1 MNKYTFCF
9 LNSALSFRICSV
21 FSFATETS
29 PLFVSEYPT
38 DANTFRPIRRNI
50 RGLISFLFLLTLSAR
65 VVKCREKEDDDAQQS
80 DIICEALRVFFV
92 QDTNVQPNPSKHKRT
107 ILTLKRARM
116 SNAMDKII
124 NSALDAVEEHVVQR
138 LEYTGLVVFDDDDD
152 NNNNKRTSTKGRN
165 VVQKLKLMREE
176 KKQRKETR
184 ERKRKEKEELQAER
198 KREDKASDAKLME
211 IVKKAQQQQR
221 ETSDDASDTTKEK
234 DAVLVKA
241 LLKEVQRLR
250 ERVKTSY
257 EEEDDENENRENGK
271 NASSLS
277 SSSSEEEDSIL
288 LSAIEEIESTSALR
302 SELDVSLRQL
312 QRSKQSTVDSELL
325 EKEREGFEERLT
337 REVET
342 KTKVLE
348 VRKSA
353 AENAADQARKK
364 FAEAEQ
370 NLRELRKRH
379 DEAQSRIFDLENN
392 EVEMKSTLAKDRES
406 LKLEAEKL
414 QKREEEFANKTNNVI
429 NNGGGV
435 GLTMRSNNNSLPEL
449 GVAALEEKLQVKE
462 RMIAKLAE
470 DVEEMENASVA
481 VAKEAE
487 KNVASLTKQLTETK
501 LKLEETKRELMKEQS
516 NAEMSGAKVVEE
528 LRERVRVLQALV
540 DSEDGDVAE
549 AMAIRGS
556 DDTNERGEGEEDEGN
571 GDKPLIAVR
580 DKNRRLAAEI
590 AVVKRAKDD
599 AIKEKEVA
607 VERAVAAET
616 KLMQAA
622 ETISVL
628 EDDLAKRTTSTS
640 SAATHDPS
648 SSSTTTTTTTDT
660 DMIAILASQRD
671 RFKRRV
677 SELDEEKARV
687 TTELS
692 STSAK
697 VTKLEED
704 NVKLFEK
711 IRYVQKYYAS
721 KLSGGASAA
730 VKILRVDES
739 GVPLSDSL
747 ETEKSA
753 NKSASYSC
761 GVGGVTIGV
770 DRLAISDGM
779 RKRAQRYGCGF
790 GGGGHGHLESAS
802 LGGDEGGVVGRYR
815 DKYLARLNPFNAFK
829 RTESEDGGSSNL
841 ATHDRL
847 AMAGGK
853 ALLSSRG
860 FRTLFALYFFAMHG
874 FLAMV
879 LYSHRA
885 KLSLD

>member
-1 MNKYTFCF
+1 
-9 LNSALSFRICSV
+9 
-21 FSFATETS
+21 
-29 PLFVSEYPT
+29 
-38 DANTFRPIRRNI
+38 
-50 RGLISFLFLLTLSAR
+50 
-65 VVKCREKEDDDAQQS
+65 
-80 DIICEALRVFFV
+80 
-92 QDTNVQPNPSKHKRT
+92 
-107 ILTLKRARM
+107 M

-138 LEYTGLVVFDDDDD
+138 LEDTGLVVFDDDDD
-152 NNNNKRTSTKGRN
+152 SSKRTTLKGRN

-176 KKQRKETR
+176 KKLRKETK
-184 ERKRKEKEELQAER
+184 EKKRKEKEETKAER

-221 ETSDDASDTTKEK
+221 ETSDVASDDKNKEK
-234 DAVLVKA
+234 DDVLVKA

-257 EEEDDENENRENGK
+257 EDDEDENRENGK
-271 NASSLS
+271 NVSSL

-337 REVET
+337 REVEK

-414 QKREEEFANKTNNVI
+414 QKREEEFVKKTND
-429 NNGGGV
+429 GGV
-435 GLTMRSNNNSLPEL
+435 GVTMRSSNNSLPEL

-556 DDTNERGEGEEDEGN
+556 DDTNKERGEGEEDEGN
-571 GDKPLIAVR
+571 GGKPLIAVR

-590 AVVKRAKDD
+590 AVAKRAKDD
-599 AIKEKEVA
+599 ANKEKEVA

-753 NKSASYSC
+753 NKSARYSC

-790 GGGGHGHLESAS
+790 GGGGHGDLESAS

-860 FRTLFALYFFAMHG
+860 FRSFFALYFLAMHG

>member
-1 MNKYTFCF
+1 MT
-9 LNSALSFRICSV
+9 
-21 FSFATETS
+21 TT
-29 PLFVSEYPT
+29 PT
-38 DANTFRPIRRNI
+38 TTTTTMDA
-50 RGLISFLFLLTLSAR
+50 
-65 VVKCREKEDDDAQQS
+65 
-80 DIICEALRVFFV
+80 
-92 QDTNVQPNPSKHKRT
+92 
-107 ILTLKRARM
+107 
-116 SNAMDKII
+116 II
-124 NSALDAVEEHVVQR
+124 NSALDVVEEHVVQR
-138 LEYTGLVVFDDDDD
+138 LEDTGLVTFDDADDIIS
-152 NNNNKRTSTKGRN
+152 KTTERGKT
-165 VVQKLKLMREE
+165 VVQKLKRLRAETTKTTRRKKKDEEQREKW
-176 KKQRKETR
+176 KK
-184 ERKRKEKEELQAER
+184 
-198 KREDKASDAKLME
+198 EDKENDAKLME
-211 IVKKAQQQQR
+211 MVKAQKQ
-221 ETSDDASDTTKEK
+221 SNGTKEK
-234 DAVLVKA
+234 DALVKA

-250 ERVKTSY
+250 ERAKTRDKEDKETS
-257 EEEDDENENRENGK
+257 DDEGIKED
-271 NASSLS
+271 
-277 SSSSEEEDSIL
+277 EEDSIL
-288 LSAIEEIESTSALR
+288 LSAIEEIESTFALR

-312 QRSKQSTVDSELL
+312 ERSKQSAVDSDLL
-325 EKEREGFEERLT
+325 EKEREEFDERLN
-337 REVET
+337 REVEKKT
-342 KTKVLE
+342 KTLE

-392 EVEMKSTLAKDRES
+392 EMEMKSTLAKDREN
-406 LKLEAEKL
+406 LKLEVEKL
-414 QKREEEFANKTNNVI
+414 QKREQEFANKTNTNR
-429 NNGGGV
+429 GGGDAM
-435 GLTMRSNNNSLPEL
+435 MRTNSNSLPEL
-449 GVAALEEKLQVKE
+449 GVAALEEKLLVKE

-470 DVEEMENASVA
+470 EVEEMEKTSVT

-516 NAEMSGAKVVEE
+516 NAEMCGAKVVEE
-528 LRERVRVLQALV
+528 LRERVRILQALV

-549 AMAIRGS
+549 AVTIKSS
-556 DDTNERGEGEEDEGN
+556 DDTNEKVEGDESEGN
-571 GDKPLIAVR
+571 GKALIAVR

-590 AVVKRAKDD
+590 AVAKRAQDK
-599 AIKEKEVA
+599 ANKEKEVA

-616 KLMQAA
+616 KLMQAS

-628 EDDLAKRTTSTS
+628 EDDLAKRTTSTPYV
-640 SAATHDPS
+640 ADDAS
-648 SSSTTTTTTTDT
+648 SSMTTTTPNSDT
-660 DMIAILASQRD
+660 DMISILASQRD

-677 SELDEEKARV
+677 SELDEEKARI

-692 STSAK
+692 SSSAK
-697 VTKLEED
+697 VAKLEED

-721 KLSGGASAA
+721 KLSGSTSAT

-747 ETEKSA
+747 ETETSA
-753 NKSASYSC
+753 NKNSRYSC

-770 DRLAISDGM
+770 DRLAISDGI

-790 GGGGHGHLESAS
+790 GSGGHGDLESAS
-802 LGGDEGGVVGRYR
+802 LGDDDGGVVGRYR
-815 DKYLARLNPFNAFK
+815 ERYLARLNPFNAFK
-829 RTESEDGGSSNL
+829 RTETEDGGSLNL

-860 FRTLFALYFFAMHG
+860 FRSFFALYFLAMHG

-885 KLSLD
+885 KFSID

>member
-1 MNKYTFCF
+1 M
-9 LNSALSFRICSV
+9 
-21 FSFATETS
+21 
-29 PLFVSEYPT
+29 
-38 DANTFRPIRRNI
+38 
-50 RGLISFLFLLTLSAR
+50 
-65 VVKCREKEDDDAQQS
+65 
-80 DIICEALRVFFV
+80 
-92 QDTNVQPNPSKHKRT
+92 
-107 ILTLKRARM
+107 
-116 SNAMDKII
+116 
-124 NSALDAVEEHVVQR
+124 VEEHVVQR
-138 LEYTGLVVFDDDDD
+138 LEDTGLVTFDDADDIIS
-152 NNNNKRTSTKGRN
+152 KTTERGKT
-165 VVQKLKLMREE
+165 VVQKLKRLRAETTKMTTRKKKDEEQREKW
-176 KKQRKETR
+176 KK
-184 ERKRKEKEELQAER
+184 
-198 KREDKASDAKLME
+198 EDKENDAKLME
-211 IVKKAQQQQR
+211 MVKAQKQ
-221 ETSDDASDTTKEK
+221 SNGTKEK
-234 DAVLVKA
+234 DALVKA

-250 ERVKTSY
+250 ERAKTKDKEDKETS
-257 EEEDDENENRENGK
+257 DDEGIKE
-271 NASSLS
+271 
-277 SSSSEEEDSIL
+277 EEEDSIL
-288 LSAIEEIESTSALR
+288 LSAIEEIESTFALR

-312 QRSKQSTVDSELL
+312 ERSKQSAVDSDLL
-325 EKEREGFEERLT
+325 EKEREEFDERLN
-337 REVET
+337 REVEKKT
-342 KTKVLE
+342 KTLE

-392 EVEMKSTLAKDRES
+392 EMEMKSTLAKDREN
-406 LKLEAEKL
+406 LKLEVEKL
-414 QKREEEFANKTNNVI
+414 QKREQEFANKTNTNR
-429 NNGGGV
+429 GGGDAM
-435 GLTMRSNNNSLPEL
+435 MRTNSNSLPEL
-449 GVAALEEKLQVKE
+449 GVAALEEKLLVKE

-470 DVEEMENASVA
+470 EVEEMEKTSVT

-516 NAEMSGAKVVEE
+516 NAEMCGAKVVEE
-528 LRERVRVLQALV
+528 LRERVRILQALV

-549 AMAIRGS
+549 AVTIKSS
-556 DDTNERGEGEEDEGN
+556 DDTNEKVEGDESEGN
-571 GDKPLIAVR
+571 GKALIAVR

-590 AVVKRAKDD
+590 AVAKRAQDK
-599 AIKEKEVA
+599 ANKEKEVA

-616 KLMQAA
+616 KLMQAS

-628 EDDLAKRTTSTS
+628 EDDLAKRTTSTPYV
-640 SAATHDPS
+640 ADDAS
-648 SSSTTTTTTTDT
+648 SSMTTTTPNSDT
-660 DMIAILASQRD
+660 DMISILASQRD

-677 SELDEEKARV
+677 SELDEEKARI

-692 STSAK
+692 SSSAK
-697 VTKLEED
+697 VAKLEED

-721 KLSGGASAA
+721 KLSGSTSAT

-747 ETEKSA
+747 ETETSA
-753 NKSASYSC
+753 NKNSRYSC

-770 DRLAISDGM
+770 DRLAISDGI

-790 GGGGHGHLESAS
+790 GSGGHGDLESAS
-802 LGGDEGGVVGRYR
+802 LGVDDGGVVGRYR
-815 DKYLARLNPFNAFK
+815 ERYLARLNPFNAFK
-829 RTESEDGGSSNL
+829 RTETEDGGSSNL

-860 FRTLFALYFFAMHG
+860 FRSFFALYFLAMHG

-885 KLSLD
+885 KFSID

>member
-1 MNKYTFCF
+1 MT
-9 LNSALSFRICSV
+9 
-21 FSFATETS
+21 TT
-29 PLFVSEYPT
+29 PT
-38 DANTFRPIRRNI
+38 TTTTTMDA
-50 RGLISFLFLLTLSAR
+50 
-65 VVKCREKEDDDAQQS
+65 
-80 DIICEALRVFFV
+80 
-92 QDTNVQPNPSKHKRT
+92 
-107 ILTLKRARM
+107 
-116 SNAMDKII
+116 II
-124 NSALDAVEEHVVQR
+124 NSALDVVEEHVVQR
-138 LEYTGLVVFDDDDD
+138 LEDTGLVTFDDADDIIS
-152 NNNNKRTSTKGRN
+152 KTTERGKT
-165 VVQKLKLMREE
+165 VVQKLKRLRAETTKTTRRKKKDEEQREKW
-176 KKQRKETR
+176 KK
-184 ERKRKEKEELQAER
+184 
-198 KREDKASDAKLME
+198 EDKENDAKLME
-211 IVKKAQQQQR
+211 MVKAQKQ
-221 ETSDDASDTTKEK
+221 SNGTKEK
-234 DAVLVKA
+234 DALVKA

-250 ERVKTSY
+250 ERAKTRDKEDKETS
-257 EEEDDENENRENGK
+257 DDEGIKED
-271 NASSLS
+271 
-277 SSSSEEEDSIL
+277 EEDSIL
-288 LSAIEEIESTSALR
+288 LSAIEEIESTFALR

-312 QRSKQSTVDSELL
+312 ERSKQSAVDSDLL
-325 EKEREGFEERLT
+325 EKEREEFDERLN
-337 REVET
+337 REVEKKT
-342 KTKVLE
+342 KTLE

-392 EVEMKSTLAKDRES
+392 EMEMKSTLAKDREN
-406 LKLEAEKL
+406 LKLEVEKL
-414 QKREEEFANKTNNVI
+414 QKREQEFANKTNTNR
-429 NNGGGV
+429 GGGDAM
-435 GLTMRSNNNSLPEL
+435 MRTNSNSLPEL
-449 GVAALEEKLQVKE
+449 GVAALEEKLLVKE

-470 DVEEMENASVA
+470 EVEEMEKTSVT

-516 NAEMSGAKVVEE
+516 NAEMCGAKVVEE
-528 LRERVRVLQALV
+528 LRERVRILQALV

-549 AMAIRGS
+549 AVTIKSS
-556 DDTNERGEGEEDEGN
+556 DDTNEKVEGDESEGN
-571 GDKPLIAVR
+571 GKALIAVR

-590 AVVKRAKDD
+590 AVAKRAQDK
-599 AIKEKEVA
+599 ANKEKEVA

-616 KLMQAA
+616 KLMQAS

-628 EDDLAKRTTSTS
+628 EDDLAKRTTSTPYV
-640 SAATHDPS
+640 ADDAS
-648 SSSTTTTTTTDT
+648 SSMTTTTPNSDT
-660 DMIAILASQRD
+660 DMISILASQRD

-677 SELDEEKARV
+677 SELDEEKARI

-692 STSAK
+692 SSSAK
-697 VTKLEED
+697 VAKLEED

-721 KLSGGASAA
+721 KLSGSTSAT

-747 ETEKSA
+747 ETENSA
-753 NKSASYSC
+753 NKSSRYSC

-770 DRLAISDGM
+770 DRLAISDGI

-790 GGGGHGHLESAS
+790 GSGGHGDLESAS
-802 LGGDEGGVVGRYR
+802 LGVDDGGVVGRYR
-815 DKYLARLNPFNAFK
+815 ERYLARLNPFNAFK
-829 RTESEDGGSSNL
+829 RTETEDGGSSNL

-860 FRTLFALYFFAMHG
+860 FRSFFALYFLAMHG

-885 KLSLD
+885 KFYID

>member
-1 MNKYTFCF
+1 
-9 LNSALSFRICSV
+9 
-21 FSFATETS
+21 
-29 PLFVSEYPT
+29 
-38 DANTFRPIRRNI
+38 
-50 RGLISFLFLLTLSAR
+50 
-65 VVKCREKEDDDAQQS
+65 
-80 DIICEALRVFFV
+80 
-92 QDTNVQPNPSKHKRT
+92 
-107 ILTLKRARM
+107 M

-138 LEYTGLVVFDDDDD
+138 LEDTGLVVFDDDDD
-152 NNNNKRTSTKGRN
+152 ENNNKRTSTKGRN

-198 KREDKASDAKLME
+198 KGEDKASDTKLME

-221 ETSDDASDTTKEK
+221 ETSDASDDKNKEK

-257 EEEDDENENRENGK
+257 EEEDDEDENRENGK
-271 NASSLS
+271 NASSL

-571 GDKPLIAVR
+571 GGKPLIAVR

>member
-1 MNKYTFCF
+1 MRGK
-9 LNSALSFRICSV
+9 
-21 FSFATETS
+21 AT
-29 PLFVSEYPT
+29 LFVK
-38 DANTFRPIRRNI
+38 
-50 RGLISFLFLLTLSAR
+50 LS
-65 VVKCREKEDDDAQQS
+65 
-80 DIICEALRVFFV
+80 LRVFFI
-92 QDTNVQPNPSKHKRT
+92 QDTNVQPNPSKHPERTRVPSKRE
-107 ILTLKRARM
+107 RERM

-138 LEYTGLVVFDDDDD
+138 LEDTGLVVFDDDDD
-152 NNNNKRTSTKGRN
+152 DASKRTTLKGRN

-176 KKQRKETR
+176 KKRRKETK
-184 ERKRKEKEELQAER
+184 EKKRKEIKETKAER

-211 IVKKAQQQQR
+211 IVKKAQQQQQR
-221 ETSDDASDTTKEK
+221 ETSDANDTTKEK

-257 EEEDDENENRENGK
+257 EEEENEGENRENGK
-271 NASSLS
+271 NVSSL

-337 REVET
+337 REVEK

-414 QKREEEFANKTNNVI
+414 QKREEEFVNKTNNVI

-435 GLTMRSNNNSLPEL
+435 GMTMRSNNNSLPEL

-516 NAEMSGAKVVEE
+516 NAERSGAKVVEE

-549 AMAIRGS
+549 AMSIRGS

-571 GDKPLIAVR
+571 GGKPLIAVR

-590 AVVKRAKDD
+590 AVAKRAKDD
-599 AIKEKEVA
+599 ANKEKEVA

-721 KLSGGASAA
+721 KISGGASAA

-753 NKSASYSC
+753 NKSARYSC

-790 GGGGHGHLESAS
+790 GGGGHGDLESAS

-829 RTESEDGGSSNL
+829 LTESEDGGSSNL

-860 FRTLFALYFFAMHG
+860 FRSFFALYFLAMHG

>member
-1 MNKYTFCF
+1 M
-9 LNSALSFRICSV
+9 
-21 FSFATETS
+21 
-29 PLFVSEYPT
+29 
-38 DANTFRPIRRNI
+38 DA
-50 RGLISFLFLLTLSAR
+50 
-65 VVKCREKEDDDAQQS
+65 
-80 DIICEALRVFFV
+80 
-92 QDTNVQPNPSKHKRT
+92 
-107 ILTLKRARM
+107 
-116 SNAMDKII
+116 II
-124 NSALDAVEEHVVQR
+124 NSALDVVEEHVVQR
-138 LEYTGLVVFDDDDD
+138 LEDTGLVTFDDADDIIS
-152 NNNNKRTSTKGRN
+152 KTTERGKT
-165 VVQKLKLMREE
+165 VVQKLKRLRAETTKTTRRKKKDEEQREKW
-176 KKQRKETR
+176 KK
-184 ERKRKEKEELQAER
+184 
-198 KREDKASDAKLME
+198 EDKENDAKLME
-211 IVKKAQQQQR
+211 MVKAQKQ
-221 ETSDDASDTTKEK
+221 SNGTKEK
-234 DAVLVKA
+234 DALVKA

-250 ERVKTSY
+250 ERAKTRDKEDKETS
-257 EEEDDENENRENGK
+257 DDEGIKED
-271 NASSLS
+271 
-277 SSSSEEEDSIL
+277 EEDSIL
-288 LSAIEEIESTSALR
+288 LSAIEEIESTFALR

-312 QRSKQSTVDSELL
+312 ERSKQSAVDSDLL
-325 EKEREGFEERLT
+325 EKEREEFDERLNW
-337 REVET
+337 EVEKKT
-342 KTKVLE
+342 KTLE

-392 EVEMKSTLAKDRES
+392 EMEMKSTLAKDREN
-406 LKLEAEKL
+406 LKLEVEKL
-414 QKREEEFANKTNNVI
+414 QKREQEFANKTNTNR
-429 NNGGGV
+429 GGGDAM
-435 GLTMRSNNNSLPEL
+435 MRTNSNSLPEL
-449 GVAALEEKLQVKE
+449 GVAALEEKLLVKE

-470 DVEEMENASVA
+470 EVEEMEKTSVT

-516 NAEMSGAKVVEE
+516 NAEMCGAKVVEE
-528 LRERVRVLQALV
+528 LRERVRILQALV

-549 AMAIRGS
+549 AVTIKSS
-556 DDTNERGEGEEDEGN
+556 DDTNEKVEGDESEGN
-571 GDKPLIAVR
+571 GKALIAVR

-590 AVVKRAKDD
+590 AVAKRAQDK
-599 AIKEKEVA
+599 ANKEKEVA

-616 KLMQAA
+616 KLMQAS

-628 EDDLAKRTTSTS
+628 EDDLAKRTTSTPYV
-640 SAATHDPS
+640 ADDAS
-648 SSSTTTTTTTDT
+648 SSMTTTTPNSDT
-660 DMIAILASQRD
+660 DMISILASQRD

-677 SELDEEKARV
+677 SELDEEKARI

-692 STSAK
+692 SSSAK
-697 VTKLEED
+697 VAKLEED

-721 KLSGGASAA
+721 KLSGSTSAT

-747 ETEKSA
+747 ETETSA
-753 NKSASYSC
+753 NKNSRYSC

-770 DRLAISDGM
+770 DRLAISDGI

-790 GGGGHGHLESAS
+790 GSGGHGDLESAS
-802 LGGDEGGVVGRYR
+802 LGVDDGGVVGRYR
-815 DKYLARLNPFNAFK
+815 ERYLARLNPFNAFK
-829 RTESEDGGSSNL
+829 RTETEDGGSSNL

-860 FRTLFALYFFAMHG
+860 FRSFFALYFLAMHG

-885 KLSLD
+885 KFSID

>member
-1 MNKYTFCF
+1 
-9 LNSALSFRICSV
+9 
-21 FSFATETS
+21 
-29 PLFVSEYPT
+29 
-38 DANTFRPIRRNI
+38 
-50 RGLISFLFLLTLSAR
+50 
-65 VVKCREKEDDDAQQS
+65 
-80 DIICEALRVFFV
+80 
-92 QDTNVQPNPSKHKRT
+92 
-107 ILTLKRARM
+107 M

-138 LEYTGLVVFDDDDD
+138 LEDTGLVVFDDDDD
-152 NNNNKRTSTKGRN
+152 SSKRTTLKGRN

-176 KKQRKETR
+176 KKLRKETK
-184 ERKRKEKEELQAER
+184 EKKRKEKEETKAER

-221 ETSDDASDTTKEK
+221 ETSDVASDDKNKEK
-234 DAVLVKA
+234 DDVLVKA

-257 EEEDDENENRENGK
+257 EEEDDEDENRETGK
-271 NASSLS
+271 NVSSLS

-337 REVET
+337 REVEK

-353 AENAADQARKK
+353 AENAADQARKR

-414 QKREEEFANKTNNVI
+414 QKREEEFVNKTND
-429 NNGGGV
+429 GGV
-435 GLTMRSNNNSLPEL
+435 DVTMRSNNNSLPEL

-571 GDKPLIAVR
+571 GGKPLIAVR

-590 AVVKRAKDD
+590 AVAKRAKDD
-599 AIKEKEVA
+599 ANKEKEVA

-640 SAATHDPS
+640 SAATHDSS

-753 NKSASYSC
+753 NKSARYSC

-790 GGGGHGHLESAS
+790 GGGGHGDLESAS

-860 FRTLFALYFFAMHG
+860 FRSFFALYFLAMHG

>member
-1 MNKYTFCF
+1 MTTKTK
-9 LNSALSFRICSV
+9 
-21 FSFATETS
+21 TTKTT
-29 PLFVSEYPT
+29 PT
-38 DANTFRPIRRNI
+38 PTPTTTMVA
-50 RGLISFLFLLTLSAR
+50 
-65 VVKCREKEDDDAQQS
+65 
-80 DIICEALRVFFV
+80 
-92 QDTNVQPNPSKHKRT
+92 
-107 ILTLKRARM
+107 
-116 SNAMDKII
+116 II
-124 NSALDAVEEHVVQR
+124 NSALDVVEEHVVQR
-138 LEYTGLVVFDDDDD
+138 LEDTGLVTFDDADDIIS
-152 NNNNKRTSTKGRN
+152 KTTERGKT
-165 VVQKLKLMREE
+165 VVQKLKRLRAETTKTTRRKKKDEEQREKW
-176 KKQRKETR
+176 KK
-184 ERKRKEKEELQAER
+184 
-198 KREDKASDAKLME
+198 EDKENDAKLME
-211 IVKKAQQQQR
+211 MVKAQKQ
-221 ETSDDASDTTKEK
+221 SNGTKEK
-234 DAVLVKA
+234 DALVKA

-250 ERVKTSY
+250 ERAKTRDKEDKETS
-257 EEEDDENENRENGK
+257 DDEGIKED
-271 NASSLS
+271 
-277 SSSSEEEDSIL
+277 EEDSIL
-288 LSAIEEIESTSALR
+288 LSAIEEIESTFALR

-312 QRSKQSTVDSELL
+312 ERSKQSAVDSDLL
-325 EKEREGFEERLT
+325 EKEREEFDERLN
-337 REVET
+337 REVEKKT
-342 KTKVLE
+342 KTLE

-392 EVEMKSTLAKDRES
+392 EMEMKSTLAKDREN
-406 LKLEAEKL
+406 LKLEVEKL
-414 QKREEEFANKTNNVI
+414 QKREQEFANKTNTNR
-429 NNGGGV
+429 GGGDAM
-435 GLTMRSNNNSLPEL
+435 MRTNSNSLPEL
-449 GVAALEEKLQVKE
+449 GVAALEEKLLVKE

-470 DVEEMENASVA
+470 EVEEMEKTSVT

-516 NAEMSGAKVVEE
+516 NAEMCGAKVVEE
-528 LRERVRVLQALV
+528 LRERVRILQALV

-549 AMAIRGS
+549 AVTIKSS
-556 DDTNERGEGEEDEGN
+556 DDTNEKVEGDESEGN
-571 GDKPLIAVR
+571 GKALIAVR

-590 AVVKRAKDD
+590 AVAKRAQDK
-599 AIKEKEVA
+599 ANKEKEVA

-616 KLMQAA
+616 KLMQAS

-628 EDDLAKRTTSTS
+628 EDDLAKRTTSTPYV
-640 SAATHDPS
+640 ADDAS
-648 SSSTTTTTTTDT
+648 SSMTTTTPNSDT
-660 DMIAILASQRD
+660 DMISILASQRD

-677 SELDEEKARV
+677 SELDEEKARI

-692 STSAK
+692 SSSAK
-697 VTKLEED
+697 VAKLEED

-721 KLSGGASAA
+721 KLSGSTSAT

-747 ETEKSA
+747 ETETSA
-753 NKSASYSC
+753 NKNSRYSC

-770 DRLAISDGM
+770 DRLAISDGI

-790 GGGGHGHLESAS
+790 GSGGHGDLESAS
-802 LGGDEGGVVGRYR
+802 LGVDDGGVVGRYR
-815 DKYLARLNPFNAFK
+815 ERYLARLNPFNAFK
-829 RTESEDGGSSNL
+829 RTETEDGGSSNL

-860 FRTLFALYFFAMHG
+860 FRSFFALYFLAMHG

-885 KLSLD
+885 KFSID

>member
-1 MNKYTFCF
+1 
-9 LNSALSFRICSV
+9 
-21 FSFATETS
+21 
-29 PLFVSEYPT
+29 
-38 DANTFRPIRRNI
+38 
-50 RGLISFLFLLTLSAR
+50 
-65 VVKCREKEDDDAQQS
+65 
-80 DIICEALRVFFV
+80 
-92 QDTNVQPNPSKHKRT
+92 
-107 ILTLKRARM
+107 M

-138 LEYTGLVVFDDDDD
+138 LEDTGLVVFDDDDD
-152 NNNNKRTSTKGRN
+152 SSKRTTLKGRN
-165 VVQKLKLMREE
+165 VVQKLKLMREG
-176 KKQRKETR
+176 KKLRKETK
-184 ERKRKEKEELQAER
+184 EKKRKEKEETKAER

-221 ETSDDASDTTKEK
+221 ETSDDASDDKNKEK
-234 DAVLVKA
+234 DDVLVKA

-257 EEEDDENENRENGK
+257 EEEDEDENRENGK

-277 SSSSEEEDSIL
+277 SSSEEEEDSIL

-337 REVET
+337 REVEK

-414 QKREEEFANKTNNVI
+414 QKREEEFVNKTNVI

-435 GLTMRSNNNSLPEL
+435 GMTMRSNNNSLPEL

-549 AMAIRGS
+549 AMSIRGS

-571 GDKPLIAVR
+571 GGKPLIAVR

-590 AVVKRAKDD
+590 AVAKRAKDD
-599 AIKEKEVA
+599 ANKEKEVA

-753 NKSASYSC
+753 NKSARYSC

-790 GGGGHGHLESAS
+790 GGGGHGDLESAS

-860 FRTLFALYFFAMHG
+860 FRSFFALYFLAMHG

>member
-1 MNKYTFCF
+1 
-9 LNSALSFRICSV
+9 
-21 FSFATETS
+21 
-29 PLFVSEYPT
+29 
-38 DANTFRPIRRNI
+38 
-50 RGLISFLFLLTLSAR
+50 LLL
-65 VVKCREKEDDDAQQS
+65 
-80 DIICEALRVFFV
+80 LRVFEI
-92 QDTNVQPNPSKHKRT
+92 DGRHHHLLWDIITTTTTTTMTTKTKTTTTPTPT
-107 ILTLKRARM
+107 TT
-116 SNAMDKII
+116 MDAII
-124 NSALDAVEEHVVQR
+124 NSALDVVEEHVVQR
-138 LEYTGLVVFDDDDD
+138 LEDTGLVTFDDADDIIS
-152 NNNNKRTSTKGRN
+152 KTTERGKT
-165 VVQKLKLMREE
+165 VVQKLKRLRAETTKTTRRKKKDEEQREKW
-176 KKQRKETR
+176 KK
-184 ERKRKEKEELQAER
+184 
-198 KREDKASDAKLME
+198 EDKENDAKLME
-211 IVKKAQQQQR
+211 MVKAQKQ
-221 ETSDDASDTTKEK
+221 SNGTKEK
-234 DAVLVKA
+234 DALVKA

-250 ERVKTSY
+250 ERAKTRDKEDKETS
-257 EEEDDENENRENGK
+257 DDEGIKED
-271 NASSLS
+271 
-277 SSSSEEEDSIL
+277 EEDSIL
-288 LSAIEEIESTSALR
+288 LSAIEEIESTFALR

-312 QRSKQSTVDSELL
+312 ERSKQSAVDSDLL
-325 EKEREGFEERLT
+325 EKEREEFDERLN
-337 REVET
+337 REVEKKT
-342 KTKVLE
+342 KTLE

-392 EVEMKSTLAKDRES
+392 EMEMKSTLAKDREN
-406 LKLEAEKL
+406 LKLEVEKL
-414 QKREEEFANKTNNVI
+414 QKREQEFANKTNTNR
-429 NNGGGV
+429 GGGDAM
-435 GLTMRSNNNSLPEL
+435 MRTNSNSLPEL
-449 GVAALEEKLQVKE
+449 GVAALEEKLLVKE

-470 DVEEMENASVA
+470 EVEEMEKTSVT

-516 NAEMSGAKVVEE
+516 NAEMCGAKVVEE
-528 LRERVRVLQALV
+528 LRERVRILQALV

-549 AMAIRGS
+549 AVTIKSS
-556 DDTNERGEGEEDEGN
+556 DDTNEKGEGDESEGN
-571 GDKPLIAVR
+571 GKALIAVR

-590 AVVKRAKDD
+590 AVAKRAQDK
-599 AIKEKEVA
+599 ANKEKEVA

-616 KLMQAA
+616 KLMQAS

-628 EDDLAKRTTSTS
+628 EDDLAKRTTSTPYV
-640 SAATHDPS
+640 ADDAS
-648 SSSTTTTTTTDT
+648 SSMTTTTPNSDT
-660 DMIAILASQRD
+660 DMISILASQRD

-677 SELDEEKARV
+677 SELDEEKARI

-692 STSAK
+692 SSSAK
-697 VTKLEED
+697 VAKLEED

-721 KLSGGASAA
+721 KLSGSTSAT

-747 ETEKSA
+747 ETETSA
-753 NKSASYSC
+753 NKNSRYSC

-770 DRLAISDGM
+770 DRLAISDGI

-790 GGGGHGHLESAS
+790 GSGGHGDLESAS
-802 LGGDEGGVVGRYR
+802 LGVDDGGVVGRYR
-815 DKYLARLNPFNAFK
+815 ERYLARLNPFNAFK
-829 RTESEDGGSSNL
+829 RTETEDGGSSNL

-860 FRTLFALYFFAMHG
+860 FRSFFALYFLAMHG

-885 KLSLD
+885 KFSID

>member
-1 MNKYTFCF
+1 
-9 LNSALSFRICSV
+9 
-21 FSFATETS
+21 
-29 PLFVSEYPT
+29 
-38 DANTFRPIRRNI
+38 
-50 RGLISFLFLLTLSAR
+50 
-65 VVKCREKEDDDAQQS
+65 
-80 DIICEALRVFFV
+80 
-92 QDTNVQPNPSKHKRT
+92 
-107 ILTLKRARM
+107 M

-138 LEYTGLVVFDDDDD
+138 LEDTGLVVFDDDDD
-152 NNNNKRTSTKGRN
+152 ENNNKRTSTKGRN

-184 ERKRKEKEELQAER
+184 EKKRKEIKELQAER

-211 IVKKAQQQQR
+211 IVKKAQQQQQR
-221 ETSDDASDTTKEK
+221 ETSDASDDKNKEK
-234 DAVLVKA
+234 DDVLVKA

-257 EEEDDENENRENGK
+257 EEEENEGENMENGK
-271 NASSLS
+271 NVSSL

-337 REVET
+337 REVEK

-414 QKREEEFANKTNNVI
+414 QKREEEFVNKTNNVI

-435 GLTMRSNNNSLPEL
+435 GMTMRSNNNSLPEL

-516 NAEMSGAKVVEE
+516 NAERSGAKVVEE

-571 GDKPLIAVR
+571 GGKPLIAVR

-590 AVVKRAKDD
+590 AVAKRAKDD
-599 AIKEKEVA
+599 ANKEKEVA

-640 SAATHDPS
+640 SAATQDPS

-753 NKSASYSC
+753 NKSARYSC

-779 RKRAQRYGCGF
+779 RKRAHRYGCGF
-790 GGGGHGHLESAS
+790 GGGGHGDLESAS

-860 FRTLFALYFFAMHG
+860 FRSFFALYFLAMHG

>member
-1 MNKYTFCF
+1 
-9 LNSALSFRICSV
+9 
-21 FSFATETS
+21 
-29 PLFVSEYPT
+29 
-38 DANTFRPIRRNI
+38 
-50 RGLISFLFLLTLSAR
+50 
-65 VVKCREKEDDDAQQS
+65 
-80 DIICEALRVFFV
+80 
-92 QDTNVQPNPSKHKRT
+92 
-107 ILTLKRARM
+107 M

-138 LEYTGLVVFDDDDD
+138 LEDTGLVVFDDDDD
-152 NNNNKRTSTKGRN
+152 SSKRTTLKGRN

-176 KKQRKETR
+176 KKLRKETK
-184 ERKRKEKEELQAER
+184 EKKRKEKEETKAER

-221 ETSDDASDTTKEK
+221 ETSDDASDDKNKEK
-234 DAVLVKA
+234 DDVLVKA

-257 EEEDDENENRENGK
+257 EEEDDEDENRENGK
-271 NASSLS
+271 NVSSLS

-337 REVET
+337 REVEK

-406 LKLEAEKL
+406 LKLEVEKL
-414 QKREEEFANKTNNVI
+414 QKREEEFVNKTND
-429 NNGGGV
+429 GGV
-435 GLTMRSNNNSLPEL
+435 GMTMRSNNNSLPEL

-470 DVEEMENASVA
+470 DVEEIENASVA

-571 GDKPLIAVR
+571 GGKPMIAVR

-590 AVVKRAKDD
+590 AVAKRAKDD
-599 AIKEKEVA
+599 ANKEKEVA

-753 NKSASYSC
+753 NKSARYSC

-790 GGGGHGHLESAS
+790 GGGGPGDLESAS

-860 FRTLFALYFFAMHG
+860 FRSFFALYFLAMHG

>member
-1 MNKYTFCF
+1 
-9 LNSALSFRICSV
+9 
-21 FSFATETS
+21 
-29 PLFVSEYPT
+29 
-38 DANTFRPIRRNI
+38 
-50 RGLISFLFLLTLSAR
+50 
-65 VVKCREKEDDDAQQS
+65 
-80 DIICEALRVFFV
+80 
-92 QDTNVQPNPSKHKRT
+92 
-107 ILTLKRARM
+107 M

-138 LEYTGLVVFDDDDD
+138 LEDTGLVVFDDDDD
-152 NNNNKRTSTKGRN
+152 SSKRTTLKGRN
-165 VVQKLKLMREE
+165 VVQKLKLMREG
-176 KKQRKETR
+176 KKLRKETK
-184 ERKRKEKEELQAER
+184 EKKRKEKEETKAER

-221 ETSDDASDTTKEK
+221 ETSDVASDDKNKEK
-234 DAVLVKA
+234 DDVLVKA

-257 EEEDDENENRENGK
+257 EEEDEDENRENGK

-277 SSSSEEEDSIL
+277 SSSEEEEDSIL

-337 REVET
+337 REVEK

-414 QKREEEFANKTNNVI
+414 QKREEEFVNKTND
-429 NNGGGV
+429 GGV
-435 GLTMRSNNNSLPEL
+435 GVTMRSNNNSLPEL

-556 DDTNERGEGEEDEGN
+556 DDTNKERGEGEEDEGN
-571 GDKPLIAVR
+571 GGKPLIAVR

-590 AVVKRAKDD
+590 AVAKRAKDD
-599 AIKEKEVA
+599 ANKEKEVA

-753 NKSASYSC
+753 NKSARYSC

-790 GGGGHGHLESAS
+790 GGGGHGDLESAS

-860 FRTLFALYFFAMHG
+860 FRSFFALYFLAMHG